1 MNGEIRPQGLL
12 TEYDLVLEV
21 LAAKIDP
28 SVLKA
33 GDIMTCEQ
41 SCVTKIRD
49 IREALKY
56 LRYHNVRLAL
66 VFNVNGLLVFYLALK
81 IYWPHYQKSLI
92 NL

>member
-33 GDIMTCEQ
+33 GDIMTCE
-41 SCVTKIRD
+41 
-49 IREALKY
+49 
-56 LRYHNVRLAL
+56 
-66 VFNVNGLLVFYLALK
+66 
-81 IYWPHYQKSLI
+81 
-92 NL
+92 